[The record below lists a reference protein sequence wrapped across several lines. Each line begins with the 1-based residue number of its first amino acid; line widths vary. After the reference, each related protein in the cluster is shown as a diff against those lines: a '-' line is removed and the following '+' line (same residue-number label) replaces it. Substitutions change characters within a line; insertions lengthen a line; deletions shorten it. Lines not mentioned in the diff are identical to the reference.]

1 MTDPILSP
9 SISEL
14 INLTGKVA
22 IVTGGAF
29 GIGQAICYRLAES
42 GAAVMIVDIN
52 LDAAKETASQIVE
65 HGGKAKAMSADASSP
80 AAAEEVIKET
90 IDEFGSID
98 ILVNNAGVYPMSP
111 IFDTTEE
118 LWDKVLGL
126 NLKGV
131 FFYTQKIA
139 KNMADSKKGGKII
152 NLASIDGFHPT
163 GNLIHYDASKGGVV
177 MMTKALA
184 LELAPHK
191 ITVNAVAPGGI
202 STPGADVV
210 SEMYR
215 KQMEAQ
221 GMTPEQIEEVFVAR
235 VPLGR
240 MGIPDDI
247 AKVILFLASDLSGY
261 MTGVTIITDGG
272 YLLS

>member
-1 MTDPILSP
+1 MTNILSP

-14 INLTGKVA
+14 VNLSEKVA
-22 IVTGGAF
+22 IVTGGAL
-29 GIGQAICYRLAES
+29 GIGQAICYRLAEA

-52 LDAAKETASQIVE
+52 LDAAKETASKIVE
-65 HGGKAKAMSADASSP
+65 HGGKAKAISADASSP
-80 AAAEEVIKET
+80 ADADKVIKET
-90 IDEFGSID
+90 IDEFGTID
-98 ILVNNAGVYPMSP
+98 ILVNNAGIYPMSP
-111 IFDTTEE
+111 MFDTTEE
-118 LWDKVLGL
+118 IWDKVLGL

-131 FFYTQKIA
+131 FFYTQKVA
-139 KNMADSKKGGKII
+139 KAISELKKGGKII

-163 GNLIHYDASKGGVV
+163 GNLVHYDASKGGIV

-202 STPGADVV
+202 STPGGDMV
-210 SEMYR
+210 SDLYR

-221 GMTPEQIEEVFVAR
+221 GMTEAQIEQAFVAR

-240 MGIPDDI
+240 MGLPDDI
-247 AKVILFLASDLSGY
+247 AKIILFLASDLSGY
-261 MTGVTIITDGG
+261 MTGFTIIADGG